1 MILPRD
7 NEEKARLLQELTAE
21 RFQDPP
27 CRWCEKAD
35 CANREKHRRLYA
47 QRETTWHIP

>member
-27 CRWCEKAD
+27 CHWCEKVN
-35 CANREKHRRLYA
+35 CSQREKHRRLHA
-47 QRETTWHIP
+47 QREQSWRE